1 MNAAA
6 KALAQG
12 TLTVGNVR
20 SIVLSRQN
28 MGVFILVVMILAS
41 AFAVV
46 YVKDLNRRLFSEL
59 DSLRQTRTQLQEEAG
74 QLLLEQNTWA
84 TQARI
89 QKIAQERLGMVVPS
103 PQNVIVVTNN

>member
-12 TLTVGNVR
+12 SLASGNVR
-20 SIVLSRQN
+20 SIVLSRDN
-28 MGVFILVVMILAS
+28 VGVVMLLLIVLTT

-46 YVKDLNRRLFSEL
+46 YVKDLNRRLFMEL
-59 DSLRQTRTQLQEEAG
+59 DGLKQARVQLKEEAG

-89 QKIAQERLGMVVPS
+89 QHEAQEKLGMVVPS
-103 PQNVIVVTNN
+103 PRMITIVTR